1 MAVLTPSPKM
11 QFESAA
17 GVPLSGGKVYTYT
30 AGTTTPLATYTDAS
44 GATPN
49 SNPVILNSRGE
60 ASIWLGAATYKFKL
74 TDANDVEIWTVDY
87 ISAPTSGVSPV
98 LSGNVTIDSDTPGPA
113 LKITQ
118 TGTGPVM
125 RVQDSSDPDSTPFII
140 DSAGNVGIGTS
151 TPTAQLETTG
161 AAKFASATITTPLD
175 PASGGTGLSALT
187 VGNLMVGNGTSAATL
202 LAPGTAGNVVFSDG
216 TTFQSGVVGFAPEG
230 TRRNLRVQVTG
241 NTSIA
246 VTAGSVVVYTAAGLG
261 RVLSTVSLTLSTATT
276 GANGLD
282 TGVIANNTW
291 YAVWVIYDP
300 TTPTVAGLLSLSG
313 TAPTLP
319 TGYTFKAR
327 VGWVRYAT
335 AALARTLQVNDR
347 AQYVVTTGSQTP
359 NMPRMAS
366 GTAGNVNTPTWVSVP
381 WADFAPS
388 TVAVLHLSLVMPN
401 KDNHVVMVAPNN
413 SYAEYDSTTNPPPY
427 ATIGTEPAPATSAP
441 SVSADII
448 PESANVFWASQAP
461 NGAIYIRGWTDII

>member
-17 GVPLSGGKVYTYT
+17 GVPLSGGKLYTYT
-30 AGTTTPLATYTDAS
+30 AGTTTPLATFTDSS
-44 GATPN
+44 GSTPN

-60 ASIWLGAATYKFKL
+60 ASVWLGSATYKFKL

-87 ISAPTSGVSPV
+87 ISAPTSGVSPI

-125 RVQDSSDPDSTPFII
+125 RVQDSADPDATPFVI
-140 DSAGNVGIGTS
+140 DSSGQVGIGTA
-151 TPTAQLETTG
+151 TPSAQLETTG
-161 AAKFASATITTPLD
+161 AAKFGSATITTPLGV
-175 PASGGTGLSALT
+175 ASGGTGLATLT
-187 VGNLMVGNGTSAATL
+187 ANNLLVGNGAGAVSL
-202 LAPGTAGNVVFSDG
+202 LAPGTAGNVLFSTG
-216 TTFQSGVVGFAPEG
+216 TAIQSGVIGFAPEG
-230 TRRNLRVQVTG
+230 ARRNLRVQATG
-241 NTSIA
+241 NTSVT
-246 VTAGSVVVYTAAGLG
+246 VTADSVVVYTAGGLG
-261 RVLSTVSLTLSTATT
+261 RLLNTVSLTLSTATT

-282 TGVIANNTW
+282 TGVIANSTW

-300 TTPTVAGLLSLSG
+300 TTPTVAGLLSLSS

-319 TGYTFKAR
+319 SGYTYKAR

-359 NMPRMAS
+359 NLPIMAS
-366 GTAGNVNTPTWVSVP
+366 GIAGSVTTPTWVSIA
-381 WADFAPS
+381 WANFAPS
-388 TVAVLHLSLVMPN
+388 TVATLLTSIGSAQTNNVITML
-401 KDNHVVMVAPNN
+401 APNN
-413 SYAEYDSTTNPPPY
+413 SYGAATSTTNPPPFL
-427 ATIGTEPAPATSAP
+427 TTGTGVAPATISP
-441 SVSADII
+441 TISADMVL
-448 PESANVFWASQAP
+448 ESANIFYASESAS
-461 NGAIYIRGWTDII
+461 ARVLCRGWIDNL